1 MSETETETETMQIQI
16 QSLFL
21 ISIFFSLLSSPTI
34 SLTLP
39 SDIAA
44 LADFKSTIT
53 SPRRLSCLFT
63 WNFTASDPCE
73 FPCGISCARSDPNRY
88 SRIIAITLD
97 PIGYSARLPDSLANL
112 TALQH
117 LDLSGNAFYNRIPG
131 SLFMLPSLKTLVLA
145 SNSFTGPIPA
155 SVVKASAL
163 QKLDLS
169 RNSITGSV
177 PQFLSS
183 LSSLTTLDLSYN
195 RLSGPIPDTLPLN
208 LVQLAL
214 RGNSITGFLKQSA
227 FAPLGSIQVI
237 ELAENRLQGK
247 LESWFFLLPSLQQVN
262 LSNNSFTGISVQSPT
277 ASNTNQL
284 VAIDLG
290 FNQIKGTLP
299 VQLAQFGSLVAVS
312 LRHNA
317 LTGPVP
323 AEYCMAKKG
332 VGFRRLLLDGNFLS
346 GEVPEGFFEIKDFVG
361 SFGDN
366 CLERCPD
373 SMAFCSP
380 AQKPQSICK
389 RKQHTNWF

>member
-1 MSETETETETMQIQI
+1 MQLETLQ
-16 QSLFL
+16 FVFV
-21 ISIFFSLLSSPTI
+21 SILLCGLSIPTH

-39 SDIAA
+39 TDIAA
-44 LADFKSTIT
+44 LADFKSAIT
-53 SPRRLSCLFT
+53 SPASRRLSCLST
-63 WNFTASDPCE
+63 WNFTASDPCD
-73 FPCGISCARSDPNRY
+73 FPCGISCIRSSDTNRY

-97 PIGYSARLPDSLANL
+97 PAGYSGLLPASLANL

-117 LDLSGNAFYNRIPG
+117 LDLSSNAFLSRIPG
-131 SLFMLPSLKTLVLA
+131 SLFTLPSLKTLVLA

-155 SVVKASAL
+155 SLVKASAL

-177 PQFLSS
+177 PLFLSS

-195 RLSGPIPDTLPLN
+195 RLTGSIPDTLPPN
-208 LVQLAL
+208 LVELAL
-214 RGNSITGFLKQSA
+214 RGNSMTGFLKQST

-247 LESWFFLLPSLQQVN
+247 LQSWFFLLPSLQQVD

-290 FNQIKGTLP
+290 FNKIKGTLP
-299 VQLAQFGSLVAVS
+299 VQLAQFGSLVAIS

-323 AEYCMAKKG
+323 AEYCMAKMG
-332 VGFRRLLLDGNFLS
+332 MGFRRLFLDGNFLS
-346 GEVPEGFFEIKDFVG
+346 GEVPQGFFEIKDFVG

-366 CLERCPD
+366 CLERCPH

-389 RKQHTNWF
+389 RKQHANWF